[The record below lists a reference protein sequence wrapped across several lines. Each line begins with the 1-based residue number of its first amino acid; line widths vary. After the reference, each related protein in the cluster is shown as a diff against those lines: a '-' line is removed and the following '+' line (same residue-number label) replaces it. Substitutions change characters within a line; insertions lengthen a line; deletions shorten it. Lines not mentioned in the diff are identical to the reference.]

1 MSILQANG
9 AGLGG
14 AGDPGG
20 ALAGGGILGS
30 HAIDQS
36 LRFNDG
42 DSAYLNR
49 TPSSDGDR
57 QIFTYSVWFKVANT
71 GLTYSTL
78 FSVNDRSA
86 GNYNFIRLDSDALR
100 IQISGGGSNYAIQT
114 NQVFRDVSSWY
125 HLVLSVDT
133 TQATSTDRVKIYING
148 EQVTSFSSASY
159 PSLNLVTDVN
169 SNTEHRIGSFVDFG
183 RYFDGYMAE
192 INMIDGTALDA
203 TSFGETIN
211 GIWVPKAYDTA
222 DGAYDTNGF
231 YLSFADS
238 AAIGDDLSGN
248 TNDFTANNLAA
259 SDVMSGESP
268 TNNFPTMNSLQ
279 EKGNAQSLYNLSE
292 GNLKMDTGA
301 SNYAQMSGTMGV
313 QSGKWYTE
321 TYINSEGYPSW
332 YIGWIARDS
341 LTTMT
346 GGNDFEGVTTGFGY
360 FTGSNVLILDFG
372 ETNNS
377 SSSVAYSGL
386 WSGAR
391 APTTGDIIG
400 CAVDFDNR
408 KVWWSINGEWVD
420 VGSGAGDPANGTNP
434 SSTYTSSD
442 IADDDYKF
450 AWQAGWGQ
458 NANTTKTINFGQD
471 STFAGATTA
480 GGNADENGY
489 GDFKYAVPS
498 GFLAMCSANLPEP
511 AIGPNSDTT
520 SDQNFNTVLYTGTG
534 ATQSITGVG
543 FQPDWVF
550 VKRRAGVQEPSV
562 TDSVRG
568 VNAQLRP
575 ASTAAESAQTD
586 ALTSF
591 DADGFTLGADATNR
605 SYNYYTDAHV
615 AWNWKAGGTA
625 VSNTDGS
632 ITSSVSVNDTA
643 LFSIGTYTG
652 NGTVGAT
659 VGHGLGVAPNFLII
673 KNRSTAQSWPV
684 KVVPPFAGG
693 TRMQLESTAATTTES
708 AGAGSL
714 YNATNP
720 SSSVITL
727 GDQAMTNTSSNN
739 YVFYAFANVD
749 GYCKSGSYVGNGS
762 TDGPIV
768 VTNFRPAFLLVKG
781 AGNAYS
787 WYIHD
792 STRDTFNHTDAELAA
807 NTTGAEYSAE
817 GAGGGE
823 RSDFLSNGFKV
834 RTSNV
839 GWNQSGITYI
849 YLAFAEAPFKY
860 ANAR

>member
-625 VSNTDGS
+625 VLNEDGTIDSQVSANQDAGFSIVTWVGNNTD
-632 ITSSVSVNDTA
+632 
-643 LFSIGTYTG
+643 
-652 NGTVGAT
+652 GAT
-659 VGHGLGVAPNFLII
+659 VGHGLTDPEFSIV
-673 KNRSTAQSWPV
+673 KNRDS
-684 KVVPPFAGG
+684 G
-693 TRMQLESTAATTTES
+693 TNWDVCWSGFTSGTSLNLDTTAAEFSPTTGYQQLGTS
-708 AGAGSL
+708 
-714 YNATNP
+714 T
-720 SSSVITL
+720 ITL
-727 GDQAMTNTSSNN
+727 KNGGVGIGRVNGTPDDYVA
-739 YVFYAFANVD
+739 YVFKSVPGYSKVD
-749 GYCKSGSYVGNGS
+749 TYVGNGS
-762 TDGPIV
+762 ADGPFV
-768 VTNFRPAFLLVKG
+768 YTGFRPAWVMTKMSTNGSQWTIIDNTRNTYNAVDKGLV
-781 AGNAYS
+781 
-787 WYIHD
+787 
-792 STRDTFNHTDAELAA
+792 A
-807 NTTGAEYSAE
+807 NTSAAEVTGS
-817 GAGGGE
+817 
-823 RSDFLSNGFKV
+823 SSLTPFVDFTSNGFKI
-834 RTSNV
+834 RSSQAQM
-839 GWNQSGITYI
+839 NQNGDTFI